1 MTVPACW
8 NGPLRRSA
16 VRSYPAFSPGRPCW
30 RRSWFC
36 SPATRQGHGD
46 GGHGQGLTADI
57 EAEIEDDGL
66 RRKATRVTWLG
77 VGANVCL
84 TGLKGAAGY
93 ASGSTGLMA
102 DAVHNM
108 TDLAGDAVSL
118 LTLRVVAAPAD
129 EKYPYGYGK
138 YDAVGTLGVAGILL
152 VTAGEILHQ
161 SLESLLE
168 VVRGNP
174 CGLQM
179 APMALGVVVVC
190 VAVKEIL
197 FRITLRVGK
206 EARSSVVIANAWHH
220 RSDALSS
227 LVVMGG
233 IGGVMVGLPYMDA
246 VGGVMVAGYTAK
258 QAVEIGWGAVKG
270 LTDQQTDTR
279 LLHGIREVGDKLM
292 VGGIITGLSKVRVRH
307 FGAYCLV
314 DLNVIVDPFLSVG
327 DAHKRTKIVRRAI
340 QLEHPEVHEVL
351 AHVCPSDVQHD

>member
-1 MTVPACW
+1 
-8 NGPLRRSA
+8 
-16 VRSYPAFSPGRPCW
+16 
-30 RRSWFC
+30 
-36 SPATRQGHGD
+36 
-46 GGHGQGLTADI
+46 
-57 EAEIEDDGL
+57 
-66 RRKATRVTWLG
+66 VTWLG
-77 VGANVCL
+77 VGANVGL

-118 LTLRVVAAPAD
+118 VTLRVVAAPAD
-129 EKYPYGYGK
+129 EKHPYGYGK

-152 VTAGEILHQ
+152 ATAGEILHQ
-161 SLESLLE
+161 SLDSLLE

-179 APMALGVVVVC
+179 APMALGVAVAC
-190 VAVKEIL
+190 VAVKELL
-197 FRITLRVGK
+197 FRITLRVGR

-270 LTDQQTDTR
+270 LTDQQTDMR
-279 LLHGIREVGDKLM
+279 LLEGIREVGEKLA
-292 VGGIITGLSKVRVRH
+292 VAGIITGLNKVRVRH

-314 DLNVIVDPFLSVG
+314 DLNVVVDPSLSVG
-327 DAHKRTKIVRRAI
+327 DAHKRTTIVRRAI

-351 AHVCPSDVQHD
+351 AHVSPSDDQQH